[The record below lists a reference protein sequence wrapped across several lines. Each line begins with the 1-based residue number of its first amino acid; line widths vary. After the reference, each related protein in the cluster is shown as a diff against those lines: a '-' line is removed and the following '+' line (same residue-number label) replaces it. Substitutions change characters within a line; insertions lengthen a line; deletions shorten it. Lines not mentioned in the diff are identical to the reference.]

1 MTTRYRISVTR
12 LIEGATS
19 TSFVGANDIIFA
31 HESYKIK
38 VELDSS
44 YKNTYKNNVRWDFGD
59 GTIVVGPTATHYY
72 KTPGKYNISCTLYK
86 LNDTPVENTEVL
98 PIIVKE
104 IIPSELKFLN
114 IDKSWKDSISCC
126 KNNNLGKIQVTISNN
141 ISSEPRVSAIRR
153 WKEGDTKEPSYFDIS
168 PNIYYHRDKYYTF
181 LEKQEV
187 RSIGSIDSNFIQ
199 SFLRPVTS
207 YKPEYIEIYGYFSY
221 NSKVELNAYIIGNK
235 DIISQLELDMINPS
249 DKATKVLT
257 SERAKINIIN
267 INDKKNLPAQATLIG
282 KVAIIDIW
290 YKNDFVGKSDDLVFE
305 FDKDTFKFKNEPA
318 SSDFYLNIPPLG
330 KTVYIGFENNE
341 KNLIQAL
348 TSNGLFNSEY
358 IFNSDKRFNIN
369 SESALKI
376 ENHLIYNLYLD
387 YEIEV
392 YNSYFILNDSLE
404 NGDKTYNLYKQ
415 HRLLYELKSDTPDN
429 LKLNQIGVY
438 GDSDSGESE
447 SDDSNSYIDLYHI
460 KPISERGFRLQ
471 YEANNKTINFLSCNK
486 ITSLEKLVLPS
497 EKQSGVDA
505 KKVLETYMQHPMYD
519 DTPNLKIFLD
529 DIFNRNNMLSY
540 ITTKGLNILNDNVN
554 YKTCYLNKFLSIL
567 EMMDEPAT
575 YFDMS
580 SFDKINDLKELVRI
594 LTMNYSDLFGNVL
607 SNEFDIRIGYTYKG
621 YNVGEQLEPDDIYLC
636 EIITDED
643 GSSRPGDIVAI
654 RRGKK
659 ILPLSTK
666 TPYLVLK
673 DDFSFETSLVGF
685 VGVTPS
691 SIETFEDQTE
701 EWKAKHEW
709 TELYA
714 FDLNDYNKSWG
725 WVLNLPEEFATKDN
739 KPLFID
745 AYYSLYLFNPNT
757 PQIRKYNFLSEN
769 TIPKVDGKQ
778 ISVEDWNDDYGF
790 AYDCLMKILTY
801 NLNLRDSN

>member
-1 MTTRYRISVTR
+1 VTTRYSIFVTR

-19 TSFVGANDIIFA
+19 TLLVGANGVIFA

-38 VELDSS
+38 VELHSS
-44 YKNTYKNNVRWDFGD
+44 YKNTYKNNIRWDFGD
-59 GTIVVGPTATHYY
+59 GTVVVGPTATHYY

-86 LNDTPVENTEVL
+86 LNDTPVENAETH

-104 IIPSELKFLN
+104 IIPSELKFLG
-114 IDKSWKDSISCC
+114 IDKSWQDTISCC

-141 ISSEPRVSAIRR
+141 ISSEPRISAIRR
-153 WKEGDTKEPSYFDIS
+153 WKNGDTKEPSYFDIS
-168 PNIYYHRDKYYTF
+168 SNIYYHRDKYYTF

-207 YKPEYIEIYGYFSY
+207 YKPEYIEIYGYFSCKPEP
-221 NSKVELNAYIIGNK
+221 NLNAYIIGNT
-235 DIISQLELDMINPS
+235 DIDEELKLDMINP
-249 DKATKVLT
+249 KGYNGALT
-257 SERAKINIIN
+257 ANRTPINIIH
-267 INDKKNLPAQATLIG
+267 IKDKKDMPAQATLIG

-290 YKNDFVGKSDDLVFE
+290 YKNDFVGERNDLIFE

-318 SSDFYLNIPPLG
+318 SSEFYLNIPPLG
-330 KTVYIGFENNE
+330 KTVHIGLENKE
-341 KNLIQAL
+341 SNLIQAL

-358 IFNSDKRFNIN
+358 IFNSDKRFSIV
-369 SESALKI
+369 SEPALKI

-415 HRLLYELKSDTPDN
+415 SRPLYELKTDTPDN
-429 LKLNQIGVY
+429 LKLIEVY
-438 GDSDSGESE
+438 
-447 SDDSNSYIDLYHI
+447 DDSYPYIDLYRI

-471 YEANNKTINFLSCNK
+471 YKTNDNETINFLSCNK

-497 EKQSGVDA
+497 EKQSGVDGR
-505 KKVLETYMQHPMYD
+505 KVLETYMQHPMYD

-621 YNVGEQLEPDDIYLC
+621 YNVGEQLEPNDVYLC
-636 EIITDED
+636 EIINDED
-643 GSSRPGDIVAI
+643 GSSRAGDIVAI

-725 WVLNLPEEFATKDN
+725 WVLNLPEEFTTKDN